1 MPEVRLQD
9 EIGTTLGRE
18 DDYRDVIGRVWN
30 GDRERQGVKAEEH
43 TNDNVHGWIV
53 CRERTG
59 VRSNDAKDVCR
70 KLLEIM
76 FPTISPVY
84 IHVNV
89 LHFRYLPAW
98 TQVRTICM
106 EHKSF
111 PPYIAVI
118 SYPINPLNWQ
128 KAYQLRVLVQVH
140 YWH

>member
-18 DDYRDVIGRVWN
+18 DDYRDVIGRV
-30 GDRERQGVKAEEH
+30 
-43 TNDNVHGWIV
+43 
-53 CRERTG
+53 